1 MNIEERLIKLHR
13 ILMLEMQDVERSL
26 DRLTKVCSEISIQSN
41 NSFITANEAAKYLGC
56 SAANIYKL
64 TMNCEIPY
72 YKPNGKKLYFKKNE
86 LDEWIEKSRVPS
98 IYETL
103 NEDNDERKR
112 ILQSCCADATG
123 AEKLL

>member
-1 MNIEERLIKLHR
+1 MNIEERQIELYRTL
-13 ILMLEMQDVERSL
+13 LLEMQDVERAL
-26 DRLTKVCSEISIQSN
+26 DELTNVCSKIFIQSN

-64 TMNCEIPY
+64 TSNCEIPY

-98 IYETL
+98 IFETQ

-112 ILQSCCADATG
+112 IL
-123 AEKLL
+123 

>member
-13 ILMLEMQDVERSL
+13 ILMLEMQDVERAL
-26 DRLTKVCSEISIQSN
+26 DELTKHIHEKIQSS
-41 NSFITANEAAKYLGC
+41 NSFMTANEAAKYLGC

-112 ILQSCCADATG
+112 ILQSSCTDATG